1 MNKTV
6 NINLAGIFFHIDE
19 DAYSKLQRYLE
30 AIKRSFTDSQGR
42 SEIIADIEAR
52 IAELFTERIKD
63 EKQVISIKEV
73 EEVITIMGQPED
85 YMVDEEIFE
94 DEPQPRQ
101 RKTSS
106 GRRLFRDTENAY
118 IGGVCSGLSHY
129 FDIDS
134 LWIRLGWLLLFFVGG
149 TGLFIY
155 ILLWILMP
163 SAETT
168 AEKLAMTGKPV
179 NITNI
184 EQKVKEGFSNVKDSA
199 KDSLDY
205 AKDNLNYA
213 KENLENAAD
222 RVKNGDYQKVGNKV
236 QSASRSFFDALGNI
250 IMFFFKI
257 IAKFIGIIL
266 IIVGASTLIGLV
278 IGLLSLGVADIFHFP
293 GIDMA
298 EIFNSSHIPIW
309 LISTLVLFAVGIPFF
324 YIFILGLKILV
335 GNLKSLGKIANLTL
349 LGLWLAAI
357 ITLSAL
363 AIKEASEFS
372 RDASVINKS
381 EISIATN
388 DTLYVKMAN
397 NSIYSKGT
405 YRDYGFDIVYDEND
419 EKKIY
424 SSNVRLIFRSTK
436 DSLAT
441 VVIEKN
447 ARGSNYLNAKKRA
460 EKVEYNF
467 TFNANELLLDSYFL
481 TDIENKF
488 RDQEVEIIL
497 YLPEG
502 SIVNTNENT
511 YSFHRNTSS
520 YRDILDNGFEEHYLK
535 VIKNDLICLDCGENN
550 SKINIDLKNDDSSF
564 KLDEDGLEIKNS
576 NAQLKINDDGILS
589 ETENVKAT
597 IDSNGISIKS
607 KDN

>member
-42 SEIIADIEAR
+42 SEIISDIEAR
-52 IAELFTERIKD
+52 IAELFNQRIKN

-85 YMVDEEIFE
+85 YIVDEEIFE
-94 DEPQPRQ
+94 DEPQPRE

-106 GRRLFRDTENAY
+106 NRRLFRDTENAY

-163 SAETT
+163 AAETT

-184 EQKVKEGFSNVKDSA
+184 EQKVKEGFSNVKDSIE
-199 KDSLDY
+199 DV
-205 AKDNLNYA
+205 
-213 KENLENAAD
+213 AD
-222 RVKNGDYQKVGNKV
+222 KVKNGDYQKVGNKV
-236 QSASRSFFDALGNI
+236 QSTSRSFFDALGNI
-250 IMFFFKI
+250 IVFFFKI
-257 IAKFIGIIL
+257 VAKFIGIIL
-266 IIVGASTLIGLV
+266 MIVGASTLIGLV
-278 IGLLSLGVADIFHFP
+278 VGLLSIGVADIFHFP

-298 EIFNSSHIPIW
+298 EIFNSSHLPIW
-309 LISTLVLFAVGIPFF
+309 LVSTLVLFAVGIPFF

-335 GNLKSLGKIANLTL
+335 GNLKSLGKAANLTL
-349 LGLWLAAI
+349 LGLWLASI
-357 ITLSAL
+357 ITLSAF

-372 RDASVINKS
+372 REASVINKS
-381 EISIATN
+381 EINIATN
-388 DTLYVKMAN
+388 DTLYVKMQN
-397 NSIYSKGT
+397 NNIYSKET
-405 YRDYGFDIVYDEND
+405 YRDYDFDIVYDEHD

-447 ARGSNYLNAKKRA
+447 ARGSNYINAKERA
-460 EKVEYNF
+460 KEIEYNY
-467 TFNANELLLDSYFL
+467 TFNTNELLLDSYFL

-502 SIVNTNENT
+502 SIVNTSENT
-511 YSFHRNTSS
+511 YSFHRNSS
-520 YRDILDNGFEEHYLK
+520 RYRDILDNGFEEHYLK

-576 NAQLKINDDGILS
+576 NAQLKINNDGILS
-589 ETENVKAT
+589 ETENVKTT

>member
-63 EKQVISIKEV
+63 AKQVISIKEV

-184 EQKVKEGFSNVKDSA
+184 EQKVKEGFSNVKESA
-199 KDSLDY
+199 KDS
-205 AKDNLNYA
+205 LNYA

-298 EIFNSSHIPIW
+298 EIFNSSNLPIW
-309 LISTLVLFAVGIPFF
+309 VVSTLVLFAVGIPFF

-357 ITLSAL
+357 ITLSAF

-405 YRDYGFDIVYDEND
+405 YRDYDFDIVYDEND

-441 VVIEKN
+441 VSIEKN
-447 ARGSNYLNAKKRA
+447 ARGSNYINAKKRA

-467 TFNANELLLDSYFL
+467 IFNANELLLDSYFL

-488 RDQEVEIIL
+488 RDQEVEIVL

-535 VIKNDLICLDCGENN
+535 VIKNDLICLDCGDN
-550 SKINIDLKNDDSSF
+550 KINIDIHNGDSSF
-564 KLDEDGLEIKNS
+564 KLDKDGLEIKNTNS
-576 NAQLKINDDGILS
+576 HLKINNDGILS
-589 ETENVKAT
+589 ETENIKTT

>member
-63 EKQVISIKEV
+63 EKQVISITEV
-73 EEVITIMGQPED
+73 EEVIAVMGQPED
-85 YMVDEEIFE
+85 YLVDEEIFE
-94 DEPQPRQ
+94 DEPQPQQ
-101 RKTSS
+101 RKKSS
-106 GRRLFRDTENAY
+106 SRRLFRDTENAY

-149 TGLFIY
+149 TGLLIY
-155 ILLWILMP
+155 IILWVLMP
-163 SAETT
+163 SAEST

-199 KDSLDY
+199 KDSLEY
-205 AKDNLNYA
+205 AKDSLNYA
-213 KENLENAAD
+213 KDSLENAAD

-257 IAKFIGIIL
+257 CAKFIGIIL
-266 IIVGASTLIGLV
+266 MIVGASTLIGLV
-278 IGLLSLGVADIFHFP
+278 VGLHSLGVADIFHFP

-298 EIFNSSHIPIW
+298 EVFNSSDLPIW
-309 LISTLVLFAVGIPFF
+309 LVSILVLFAVGIPFF

-349 LGLWLAAI
+349 LGFWLAAI
-357 ITLSAL
+357 ITLSAF
-363 AIKEASEFS
+363 AMKEVSEFS

-388 DTLYVKMAN
+388 DTLYVKMASN
-397 NSIYSKGT
+397 NTYSKGT
-405 YRDYGFDIVYDEND
+405 YRDYDFDIVYDEND

-441 VVIEKN
+441 VSIEKN
-447 ARGSNYLNAKKRA
+447 ARGSNYQSAKERA
-460 EKVEYNF
+460 VAVEYNY
-467 TFNANELLLDSYFL
+467 TFSNNELLLDSYFL
-481 TDIENKF
+481 TDAKNKF

-502 SIVNTNENT
+502 SIVNTDGNT
-511 YSFHRNTSS
+511 YSFHSNYRH
-520 YRDILDNGFEEHYLK
+520 YRDIIDNGFENQYLK
-535 VIKNDLICLDCGENN
+535 VIKDDVICLDCGDNKN
-550 SKINIDLKNDDSSF
+550 SKINIDIHNNDSSF
-564 KLDEDGLEIKNS
+564 KLDKDGLEIKDED
-576 NAQLKINDDGILS
+576 AR
-589 ETENVKAT
+589 
-597 IDSNGISIKS
+597 
-607 KDN
+607 